1 MSLKDRVYKSIGF
14 KIIAFYILLALINLS
29 FVISIIFE
37 NQVDTIGKN
46 TMLESEKQISELLGA
61 MKKFTV
67 EMKKGNLF
75 QTESENEALNQ
86 LIKIINLH
94 FREYLIIS
102 EKDSI
107 LHKSSLDEELPESF
121 KEDSLRAMTSSAF
134 SGKDYYLRI
143 DEEKKIVN
151 FYIPLNDFYP
161 GNSILLIKKDISA
174 LSRSLADL
182 YKQVSYVI
190 LVVVFFHIVFAG
202 FLYLSFILPLK
213 SLVTAAKNFSDGDM
227 TARVVISGKSFELDS
242 IASAFNEMAESAC
255 NNIIALSTE
264 VESAKNINRKKE
276 MSATRDELTGL
287 MNSNYLSERVD
298 EELRTARSRPGGFS
312 LMIIDIDDFSK
323 INALYGK
330 QTGDIILLE
339 TAKKISN
346 SSCESD
352 IQARI
357 SDDEFAVLSTGH
369 SRTKIAE
376 IAETI
381 RSSVSAN
388 SIVTPDGNF
397 SVTVSIG
404 ITTFD
409 PADHKLPL
417 NPENIFKSASSALS
431 KAKAGGKNRVEF
443 ES

>member
-1 MSLKDRVYKSIGF
+1 MSSKDRVYKSIGF
-14 KIIAFYILLALINLS
+14 KIITFYILLSLINLS

-37 NQVDTIGKN
+37 NQIDTIGKN
-46 TMLESEKQISELLGA
+46 TMLESEKQISELIGA

-67 EMKKGNLF
+67 EMKKGSLF
-75 QTESENEALNQ
+75 QTGSENEALNQ
-86 LIKIINLH
+86 LIKIIDLH
-94 FREYLIIS
+94 FMEYLIIS
-102 EKDSI
+102 EKDVI
-107 LHKSSLDEELPESF
+107 LHKSSQNEELPDSF

-143 DEEKKIVN
+143 DEDKKIVN

-174 LSRSLADL
+174 LNRSLADL

-190 LVVVFFHIVFAG
+190 LVVVFFHIIFAG

-213 SLVTAAKNFSDGDM
+213 GLVTAAKNFSDGDM

-242 IASAFNEMAESAC
+242 IASAFNEMAESAH
-255 NNIIALSTE
+255 NSIISLSTE

-276 MSATRDELTGL
+276 KSATRDALTGL
-287 MNSNYLSERVD
+287 LNSNYLSERVG
-298 EELRTARSRPGGFS
+298 EELRTSRSHTGAFS

-339 TAKKISN
+339 TAKNISN
-346 SSCESD
+346 NSGECD

-357 SDDEFAVLSTGH
+357 CDDQFAVLSTGH
-369 SRTKIAE
+369 SRTNITE
-376 IAETI
+376 IAEAI
-381 RSSVSAN
+381 RSSVSGN

-404 ITTFD
+404 IMTFNPD
-409 PADHKLPL
+409 VQKQPL
-417 NPENIFKSASSALS
+417 NPEDIFKSASSALS

>member
-14 KIIAFYILLALINLS
+14 KIIAFYILLSLINLS

-46 TMLESEKQISELLGA
+46 TMLESEKQISELIGA

-67 EMKKGNLF
+67 EMKKGSLF
-75 QTESENEALNQ
+75 QTGSENEALQQ
-86 LIKIINLH
+86 LVKIIDLH

-102 EKDSI
+102 EKDAI
-107 LHKSSLDEELPESF
+107 LHKSSQNEELPESF

-143 DEEKKIVN
+143 DKDEKHIN

-161 GNSILLIKKDISA
+161 GNSILLIKNDISA
-174 LSRSLADL
+174 LNRSLTDL

-190 LVVVFFHIVFAG
+190 LVVVFFHIIFAG
-202 FLYLSFILPLK
+202 ILYMSFILPLK
-213 SLVTAAKNFSDGDM
+213 SLVTAAENFSGGDM
-227 TARVVISGKSFELDS
+227 TARVVLSGKSFELDS
-242 IASAFNEMAESAC
+242 IASAFNNMAESAR
-255 NNIIALSTE
+255 NNIISLSTE
-264 VESAKNINRKKE
+264 VESAKNINRKKDK
-276 MSATRDELTGL
+276 SSTRDDLTGL
-287 MNSNYLSERVD
+287 LNSNYLNERVS
-298 EELRTARSRPGGFS
+298 EELRTAKSHPGGFS
-312 LMIIDIDDFSK
+312 LMIINIDDFSK

-346 SSCESD
+346 SSHESD
-352 IQARI
+352 ILARI
-357 SDDEFAVLSTGH
+357 ADDEFALLSAGHTG
-369 SRTKIAE
+369 TDIAD

-381 RSSVSAN
+381 RSSVAAN
-388 SIVTPDGNF
+388 SIITPDGNF

-404 ITTFD
+404 VMTFN
-409 PADHKLPL
+409 PAEQELQQ
-417 NPENIFKSASSALS
+417 NPDNIFKSASSALS

-443 ES
+443 KS

>member
-1 MSLKDRVYKSIGF
+1 MSIKDRIYKSIGF
-14 KIIAFYILLALINLS
+14 KIIAFYILLSILNLS

-46 TMLESEKQISELLGA
+46 TMLESEKQISELIGA

-67 EMKKGNLF
+67 EMKKGTLF
-75 QTESENEALNQ
+75 QTGSDNEALNQ
-86 LIKIINLH
+86 LVKIIDLH

-102 EKDSI
+102 DKDAI
-107 LHKSSLDEELPESF
+107 LHKSSRNEKLPESF
-121 KEDSLRAMTSSAF
+121 KEDSLRTMTSSAF

-143 DEEKKIVN
+143 DEDKKIVN

-174 LSRSLADL
+174 LNKSLTDL

-213 SLVTAAKNFSDGDM
+213 SLVIAAENFSGGDM
-227 TARVVISGKSFELDS
+227 TARVELSGKSFELDA
-242 IASAFNEMAESAC
+242 IASAFNNMAESAH
-255 NNIIALSTE
+255 NSIISLTTE
-264 VESAKNINRKKE
+264 AESVKNSNMKKDKI
-276 MSATRDELTGL
+276 STRDELTGL
-287 MNSNYLSERVD
+287 LNSNYLNERIN
-298 EELRTARSRPGGFS
+298 EELKNAKSAMDCFS
-312 LMIIDIDDFSK
+312 LMIIDIDDFSR

-346 SSCESD
+346 GCGANS
-352 IQARI
+352 IPARI
-357 SDDEFAVLSTGH
+357 ADDEFAILSTE
-369 SRTKIAE
+369 TAVPDITE
-376 IAETI
+376 IAESI
-381 RSSVSAN
+381 RSSVAGN
-388 SIVTPDGNF
+388 SIITPDGNF

-404 ITTFD
+404 VMTFN
-409 PADHKLPL
+409 PAEREPHQNQED
-417 NPENIFKSASSALS
+417 IFKSASSALS

>member
-1 MSLKDRVYKSIGF
+1 MSLKDRIYKSIGF
-14 KIIAFYILLALINLS
+14 KIIAFYILLSLINLS

-46 TMLESEKQISELLGA
+46 TMLESEKQISELIGA

-67 EMKKGNLF
+67 EMKKGSLF
-75 QTESENEALNQ
+75 EAGPENEALQQ
-86 LIKIINLH
+86 LVRIIDLH
-94 FREYLIIS
+94 FREYLIIT
-102 EKDSI
+102 EKDAI
-107 LHKSSLDEELPESF
+107 LYKSSQNEELPESF

-174 LSRSLADL
+174 MNRSLGDL

-213 SLVTAAKNFSDGDM
+213 SLVKAAKNFSEGDM
-227 TARVVISGKSFELDS
+227 TARVELPGKSFELEA
-242 IASAFNEMAESAC
+242 IAFAFNNMAESAH
-255 NNIIALSTE
+255 NSILSLSTE

-276 MSATRDELTGL
+276 NTATRDELTNL
-287 MNSNYLSERVD
+287 LNSNYFNERIN
-298 EELRTARSRPGGFS
+298 EELTHEKSCHEGIS
-312 LMIIDIDDFSK
+312 LMLINIDDFSR
-323 INALYGK
+323 INAIYGK

-339 TAKKISN
+339 TSKKISN
-346 SSCESD
+346 CCGTNC
-352 IQARI
+352 IAARI
-357 SDDEFAVLSTGH
+357 ADDEFAILSTGPAVPG
-369 SRTKIAE
+369 IADT
-376 IAETI
+376 AESI
-381 RSSVSAN
+381 RSSVAAN

-404 ITTFD
+404 VLTFN
-409 PADHKLPL
+409 PAEQELQQ
-417 NPENIFKSASSALS
+417 NPEDIFKSASSALS

-443 ES
+443 KS

>member
-14 KIIAFYILLALINLS
+14 KIIAFYILLSLINLS

-46 TMLESEKQISELLGA
+46 TMLESEKQISELIGA

-75 QTESENEALNQ
+75 ETASENEALQQ
-86 LIKIINLH
+86 LVKIIDLH

-102 EKDSI
+102 EKDAI
-107 LHKSSLDEELPESF
+107 LHKSTQNEELPESF
-121 KEDSLRAMTSSAF
+121 KEDTLRAMTASAF

-143 DEEKKIVN
+143 DEGKKNVN

-174 LSRSLADL
+174 LNRSLADL

-190 LVVVFFHIVFAG
+190 LVVVFFHLVFAG

-213 SLVTAAKNFSDGDM
+213 SLVKAAENFSAGDM
-227 TARVVISGKSFELDS
+227 TARVKLPGKNFELKA
-242 IASAFNEMAESAC
+242 IASAFNNMAESAH
-255 NNIIALSTE
+255 NSILSLSTE
-264 VESAKNINRKKE
+264 IESAKNNNRKKE
-276 MSATRDELTGL
+276 KSTTRDELTGL
-287 MNSNYLSERVD
+287 LNSNYLNERID
-298 EELRTARSRPGGFS
+298 EEIDRGKLLNSEFS
-312 LMIIDIDDFSK
+312 LMLIDIDDFSR
-323 INALYGK
+323 INAIYGK

-339 TAKKISN
+339 TAKKITNCCSK
-346 SSCESD
+346 SY
-352 IQARI
+352 IAARI
-357 SDDEFAVLSTGH
+357 TDDEFAILSTGPGV
-369 SRTKIAE
+369 SGITDAAENIRKIVE
-376 IAETI
+376 E
-381 RSSVSAN
+381 N

-404 ITTFD
+404 IATFN
-409 PADHKLPL
+409 PAEQELQL
-417 NPENIFKSASSALS
+417 NPENIFKSALSALS

-443 ES
+443 R